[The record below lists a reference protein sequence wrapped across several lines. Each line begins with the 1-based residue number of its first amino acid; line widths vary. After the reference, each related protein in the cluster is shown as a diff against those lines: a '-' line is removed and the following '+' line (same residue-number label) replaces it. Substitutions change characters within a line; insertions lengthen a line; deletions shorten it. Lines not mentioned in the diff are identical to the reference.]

1 MCIVCIYM
9 VYISTYLLHIRCPD
23 HTTATPHHHLHHYL
37 LNDMYCSRYD
47 GVLDHS
53 LNALSILRAQS
64 ESGETGVS
72 SQHSIA
78 SLGRQQ
84 GGEVRIHWLTYASH
98 THHHVLVPQEVLV
111 FATGVR
117 YFLVWFM
124 SNCLFCSNYVTSST
138 TCLNPTLFSMHGL
151 GKDMTK
157 CNEVGICE
165 DCTAEEKRVMS

>member
-1 MCIVCIYM
+1 MYVFIWY
-9 VYISTYLLHIRCPD
+9 TYLPTYYILGALIIPPQHR
-23 HTTATPHHHLHHYL
+23 TTTSIITYL

-53 LNALSILRAQS
+53 LNVLSILRAQS

-117 YFLVWFM
+117 YFLV
-124 SNCLFCSNYVTSST
+124 
-138 TCLNPTLFSMHGL
+138 
-151 GKDMTK
+151 
-157 CNEVGICE
+157 
-165 DCTAEEKRVMS
+165 